1 MLRRFNQRR
10 IRIRI
15 GTALFA
21 LMTSLWFA
29 MAVQPCFAENASFSS
44 DSAKPTVMADCHD
57 AAAVFSCNELA
68 ELECELP
75 DRGPFATTT
84 LALPLLAPALI
95 YTLDIA
101 LILAP
106 ASVIISAPSMEQ
118 CTSASVPPLHLQNCV
133 FLI

>member
-1 MLRRFNQRR
+1 M
-10 IRIRI
+10 
-15 GTALFA
+15 GATLFA

-44 DSAKPTVMADCHD
+44 DSTVPMVMANCHD
-57 AAAVFSCNELA
+57 AAAVFSCSELA

-84 LALPLLAPALI
+84 LSLPLFASTLI
-95 YTLDIA
+95 YTLDITF
-101 LILAP
+101 ILAP
-106 ASVIISAPSMEQ
+106 ASAIVSVSSTER
-118 CTSASVPPLHLQNCV
+118 CTSTSVPPLHLQNCV